1 MRFSL
6 ILFLALLSLVGCR
19 TLPPAERKEL
29 STETDSPRY
38 LRYIVQKGDTFWNIS
53 QMAYNDS
60 RKWSRIYK
68 ANSDKVRDIRD
79 LKPGEILL
87 IPLD

>member
-1 MRFSL
+1 MRFGL
-6 ILFLALLSLVGCR
+6 ILFLAFFTLVGCS

-29 STETDSPRY
+29 STENDSPRY
-38 LRYIVQKGDTFWNIS
+38 LRYIVQKGDTFWKIS

-68 ANSDKVRDIRD
+68 ANNDKIKDIRD

-87 IPLD
+87 IPLE